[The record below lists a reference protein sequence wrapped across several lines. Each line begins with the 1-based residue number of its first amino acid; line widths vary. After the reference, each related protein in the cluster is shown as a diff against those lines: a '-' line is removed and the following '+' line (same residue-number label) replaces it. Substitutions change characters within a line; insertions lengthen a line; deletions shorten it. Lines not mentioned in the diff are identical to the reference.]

1 MYTAR
6 VQSVYIMTCTHRV
19 HNVHRVYIMQ
29 CVIEIIE
36 IRVMS
41 NESKSC
47 PKRNMQDILHS

>member
-41 NESKSC
+41 IDKNGY
-47 PKRNMQDILHS
+47 